1 MQWVVLDLHRRWHQA
16 DPQVDGEGGDAGEVG
31 AKANDALE
39 RNVHIFLKPQKL
51 VHG

>member
-1 MQWVVLDLHRRWHQA
+1 MQRVVLDIHRRWHQA

-39 RNVHIFLKPQKL
+39 RVYTYFLSHKIM
-51 VHG
+51 V